1 MNVNIANTL
10 KLLVPEIQAVA
21 EVLGLPALSDD
32 ATVEQR
38 EDQIAEYLGFLYL
51 LAGAEGD

>member
-32 ATVEQR
+32 ATVKQR
-38 EDQIAEYLGFLYL
+38 ENQIAECLGFLNL
-51 LAGAEGD
+51 QACAEGD

>member
-1 MNVNIANTL
+1 MKIANTL

-32 ATVEQR
+32 ATIEQR
-38 EDQIAEYLGFLYL
+38 ENQIAEYLGFMYL
-51 LAGAEGD
+51 AACVEQD